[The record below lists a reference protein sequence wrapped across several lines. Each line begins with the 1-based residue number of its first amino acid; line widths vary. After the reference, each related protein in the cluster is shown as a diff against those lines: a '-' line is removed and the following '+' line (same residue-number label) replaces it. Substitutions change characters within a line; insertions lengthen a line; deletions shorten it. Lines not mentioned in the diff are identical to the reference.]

1 MLVRLQI
8 ENVAVIEKAE
18 VEFDHGFNVL
28 TGETGA
34 GKSIV
39 IDAIN
44 LVLGERS
51 NKEIIRTGA
60 NTASVIAVFDG
71 LSEETK
77 NQICELGYACEEDNT
92 LFIQRDISADGK
104 GTCRISGR
112 LATVSTLK
120 EIGKL
125 LVNIHG
131 QHDNQALLSAEK
143 HIIYLDK
150 YSLIENNIDEYR
162 KQYDLMI
169 KTKSELNSLKTG
181 EEEKERRIDLL
192 KYQINDIEAANLHIG
207 EEEELSNQKA
217 LYLNSEKITSAVSV
231 AYEYTYGGEAIGAQQ
246 LLSQAADIL
255 SDAEKYFPE
264 LQNISQRLSD
274 ASFEVEECIS
284 QLREI
289 ADNLEY
295 NPASIDDIEV
305 RLDTIFRLKRKYG
318 NSAELILEYLNK
330 AREELETYEN
340 SEFKIEGLTKKYN
353 EYKSCAK
360 KLAKEIS
367 KIRRESAIKMEQLV
381 KDELA
386 FLDMPSIK
394 FVVSFDELSELSP
407 LGLDKVEFLISANP
421 GESPRPLAKIAS
433 GGELSRI
440 MLSIKNV
447 LADQDDIDTLIFD
460 EIDSGVSG
468 RAAQKIGMKL
478 KQVSKGRQII
488 CVTHL
493 AQIASQADRHMLI
506 NKEVSNNRTFTT
518 LIPLDFEG
526 RKAEIARIMGGAN
539 ITKLTLDSAEE
550 MLKMSATNTN

>member
-1 MLVRLQI
+1 MLIRLQI

-18 VEFDHGFNVL
+18 VELDHGFNVL

-71 LSEETK
+71 LSEEIK
-77 NQICELGYACEEDNT
+77 SQIRGLGYDFEDDNT
-92 LFIQRDISADGK
+92 LFIQRDISVDGK
-104 GTCRISGR
+104 GTCRICGR
-112 LATVSTLK
+112 LATASTLK

-143 HIIYLDK
+143 HMTYLDK
-150 YSLIENNIDEYR
+150 FALIEHKLDEYNA
-162 KQYDLMI
+162 KYELMI
-169 KTKSELNSLKTG
+169 KTKNELKSIKTN
-181 EEEKERRIDLL
+181 ESEKERRIDLL
-192 KYQINDIEAANLHIG
+192 KYQINDIESANLHNG
-207 EEEELSNQKA
+207 EEEELSTQKSI
-217 LYLNSEKITSAVSV
+217 YLNSEKITSAVST
-231 AYEYTYGGEAIGAQQ
+231 AYEYTYGGEAIGAGQ

-255 SDAEKYFPE
+255 SDAQKYLPE

-284 QLREI
+284 ELREI

-295 NPASIDDIEV
+295 NPTSIDDIEV

-318 NSAELILEYLNK
+318 NSVELILEYLDK
-330 AREELETYEN
+330 ARDELDTYEN
-340 SEFKIEGLTKKYN
+340 SEFKIEELTKKYN
-353 EYKSCAK
+353 EYLSSANS
-360 KLAKEIS
+360 LAMEIS
-367 KIRRESAIKMEQLV
+367 EIRKESALKMEQLV

-386 FLDMPSIK
+386 FLDMPSVK
-394 FVVSFDELSELSP
+394 FVVSFEKLVELSS
-407 LGLDKVEFLISANP
+407 LGCDKVEFLISANP
-421 GESPRPLAKIAS
+421 GEAPRPLAKIAS

-447 LADQDDIDTLIFD
+447 LADQEDIDTLIFD
-460 EIDSGVSG
+460 EVDAGVSG

-493 AQIASQADRHMLI
+493 AQIAAQADRHMLI

-518 LIPLDFEG
+518 LIPLDFDG

-550 MLKMSATNTN
+550 MLKFSATNTY